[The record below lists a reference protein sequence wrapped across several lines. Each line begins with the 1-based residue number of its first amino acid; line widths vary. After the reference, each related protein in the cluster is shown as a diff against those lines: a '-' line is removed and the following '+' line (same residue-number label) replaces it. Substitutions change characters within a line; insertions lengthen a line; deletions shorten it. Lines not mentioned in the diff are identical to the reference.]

1 MFAKH
6 VFIASLVG
14 LLCAVAAFP
23 QAAEKRVSPHETITA
38 TLAGKQVTITYGRPS
53 VKGRKIF
60 GELVPFGKV
69 WRTGAD
75 EATELN
81 TETML
86 DIRGLTVPPGR
97 YSLYTLPGE
106 EKFLLIVNKETGQSG
121 MSYDA
126 SQDLGRVEMD
136 ILHTPPTEQ
145 LTIALLS
152 VIEKKA
158 VLHIGWE
165 NTQVSVPIS
174 AK

>member
-1 MFAKH
+1 
-6 VFIASLVG
+6 
-14 LLCAVAAFP
+14 LLCAAVAFS
-23 QAAEKRVSPHETITA
+23 QSEEKRVSPHETVTA
-38 TLAGKQVTITYGRPS
+38 ILAKKTISITYGRPS

-60 GELVPFGKV
+60 GGLVPFDQV

-81 TETML
+81 TEAML

-106 EKFLLIVNKETGQSG
+106 KKFLLIVNKQTGQSG
-121 MSYDA
+121 MDYDK

-136 ILHTPPTEQ
+136 IMQTPPMEQ
-145 LTIALLS
+145 LAIAFLD
-152 VIEKKA
+152 VIGGKA

-165 NTQVSVPIS
+165 NTQVSVPI
-174 AK
+174 AVK